1 MTISE
6 VSTEDRRNAFYEL
19 ISKDNLSPLWQ
30 RLHSLVP
37 KAPVTPVVPV
47 HWDYDGVVRPHIF
60 TAGDIV
66 TAEEA
71 ERRVLILENP
81 GLPGSASI
89 TQSLY
94 AGLQL
99 VLPGEVAR
107 AHRHSQSALRFVIE
121 GSGAYTAVEGER
133 VAMSPGDFVLTPS
146 WRWHDHGNEGD
157 EPMVWLDGLD
167 IPIISFF
174 DAGFAEPGKAISQA
188 ELRPPGDS
196 AARYSN
202 NLLPVDW
209 KPGDRNSP
217 ILRYPYER
225 SDETLS
231 AMSRGGDPDACH
243 GYKVRFINPA
253 TGSTPMP
260 TIAAFIQRLPESF
273 ETAAY
278 RSTDST
284 VFAVVEGHGQT
295 KIGSHRIEWKP
306 RDVFV
311 VPSWHPVVHRC
322 EKEATLFSFSDRA
335 VQETLGLWREARHLN
350 GEVA

>member
-6 VSTEDRRNAFYEL
+6 VSTEDRRKAFYEL
-19 ISKDNLSPLWQ
+19 IRKDNLYPLWE

-37 KAPVTPVVPV
+37 RSPITEAVPA
-47 HWDYDGVVRPHIF
+47 HWDYDDIVRSRVF
-60 TAGDIV
+60 TSGDIV

-81 GLPGSASI
+81 GLPGSASV

-107 AHRHSQSALRFVIE
+107 AHRHSQSALRFVVE
-121 GSGAYTAVEGER
+121 GNGAYTAIDGER

-146 WRWHDHGNEGD
+146 WRWHDHGNET
-157 EPMVWLDGLD
+157 EPIVWLDGLD
-167 IPIISFF
+167 IPIVSFF
-174 DAGFAEPGKAISQA
+174 GAGFAEPGKEISQA
-188 ELRPPGDS
+188 ELRLPGDS

-202 NLLPVDW
+202 NMLPVDW
-209 KPGDRNSP
+209 KPDDRNSP

-225 SDETLS
+225 SNETLR
-231 AMSRGGDPDACH
+231 AISRSGDPDACH

-253 TGSTPMP
+253 TGGAPMP
-260 TIAAFIQRLPESF
+260 TIAAFIQRFPEKF
-273 ETAAY
+273 ETAIY

-284 VFAVVEGHGQT
+284 VFTVVEGHGQT
-295 KIGSHRIEWKP
+295 KIGNRLIKWKP
-306 RDVFV
+306 RDIFV
-311 VPSWHPVVHRC
+311 VPSWYPVVHRC

-335 VQETLGLWREARHLN
+335 VQETLGLWREARFLN